1 MKKKMEFDSPYQS
14 YEYMA
19 KMEKYFRE
27 KIAKEIED
35 LLDPPPIDE
44 VDHIVWKVIEK
55 CADVARGNKW
65 AKSER
70 KAIVVNVAIGPRI
83 ARP

>member
-1 MKKKMEFDSPYQS
+1 MVLSDRVEEMNEQ
-14 YEYMA
+14 EL
-19 KMEKYFRE
+19 RE

-55 CADVARGNKW
+55 CADVARGNK
-65 AKSER
+65 
-70 KAIVVNVAIGPRI
+70 
-83 ARP
+83 